1 MRLERPVDL
10 AAELLRGDP
19 KWTREAIE
27 QTIQDGA
34 TRRIPLSEPMPVI
47 IVYETAFVGD
57 DGLVQFRPDIY
68 GLDTQL
74 TLALSQR
81 ATVMQSQAA
90 ACAKDTSAG
99 EF

>member
-1 MRLERPVDL
+1 VRLERPIDL
-10 AAELLRGDP
+10 ATELLRDDP

-27 QTIQDGA
+27 QAIRDGA
-34 TRRIPLSEPMPVI
+34 TRRVPLSTPMPVI

-57 DGLVQFRPDIY
+57 DGLMQFRPDIY

-81 ATVMQSQAA
+81 ATAMRSAA
-90 ACAKDTSAG
+90 APAPEDTSAG